1 MGQEHGY
8 KKNILNM
15 HKIISIIVV
24 TLFLISPSKAE
35 IVKKI
40 EISGNQRV
48 SDATIKIYGDIKLN
62 KDYNE
67 SDLNKILSNL
77 YSTNFFE
84 NITIKLS
91 NNILKIDIE
100 EFPTVSKLI
109 ILGEEKESILK
120 QIKKLMKLKENVSY
134 SKNKLTEDIDLI
146 KQLYASIGFNFAEV
160 KSKVKDSNDGNI
172 ELLLE
177 INKGSL
183 ARITKISFVGDKRVR
198 EKRLRDVIASEEH
211 KFYKFISKNTKFS
224 QNLIN
229 LDTRLLQNY
238 YKSIGYYD
246 VNVTSS
252 SAEVEK
258 SGDVNLVYSIDA
270 GNRYIFKKIT
280 TNVDPVFDKNIF
292 YPLRSEYK
300 KIIGSYYSPF
310 KIKELLESIDEL
322 IENNNLQFVEHNVEE
337 TIEKDGIN
345 IKFNIFEGK
354 RVLVERI
361 NVIGNNITNEAVIRG
376 ELEIDE
382 GDPYTKLGI
391 EKTISNLKSRN
402 IFKSVNYSIKDGTS
416 SDLKIVDIKIEEKPT
431 GEISAGAGIGT
442 SGSVLAFTLK
452 ENNYLGE
459 GNTVGFDFTL
469 SEDSIKGKLD
479 FTNPNYDFLG
489 NSLNYFV
496 SSTSNDKPDQG
507 YENTIS
513 SAGINTSFEQYRDI
527 YASLGLAFDHDDLQ
541 TTSGASAS
549 LKKQSGTFSSLTTN
563 YGFTYDKRNRRF
575 MPTDGFV
582 TSFNQTLPIYADKAF
597 IANTFSSSLYNKINE
612 NVVGAAKFYAST
624 INGINDDD
632 VRLSKRRTLST
643 SRLRGFESGKV
654 GPVDGKDH
662 IGGNYSAVI
671 NFEAAMPNLLP
682 ESTNTD
688 VGLFLDIGNVWGVD
702 YDKSIDDSNK
712 IRSSTG
718 VAASWLSPL
727 GPMTFILSTNLSKA
741 STDTTESFNFNL
753 GTTF

>member
-1 MGQEHGY
+1 MY
-8 KKNILNM
+8 KFF
-15 HKIISIIVV
+15 SIILL
-24 TLFLISPSKAE
+24 TFIITSISKAE
-35 IVKKI
+35 VVKKI
-40 EISGNQRV
+40 EITGNERV
-48 SDATIKIYGDIKLN
+48 SEATIKIYGNIKLN
-62 KDYNE
+62 QDYSE
-67 SDLNKILSNL
+67 SDLDKILNNL

-84 NITIKLS
+84 NISINLS
-91 NNILKIDIE
+91 NNILKIDLD
-100 EFPTVSKLI
+100 EFPIVSKLI
-109 ILGEEKESILK
+109 VLGEEKERILK

-134 SKNKLTEDIDLI
+134 SKNKLIKDIDLI
-146 KQLYASIGFNFAEV
+146 KQLYASIGYNFAKV
-160 KSKVKDSNDGNI
+160 DSKINEMNEGNV
-172 ELLLE
+172 ELLIE
-177 INKGSL
+177 IDKGNL
-183 ARITKISFVGDKRVR
+183 ARISKISFVGDKKIR
-198 EKRLRDVIASEEH
+198 EKRLRDVIASTEH

-229 LDTRLLQNY
+229 LDTRLLKNY

-246 VNVTSS
+246 VVVTSS

-258 SGDVNLVYSIDA
+258 SGDINLVYSIDA
-270 GNRYIFKKIT
+270 GNRYIFKKII

-292 YPLRSEYK
+292 YPLRKEYN
-300 KIIGSYYSPF
+300 KILGSYYSPF

-337 TIEKDGIN
+337 IIENDGIN

-354 RVLVERI
+354 RILVERI
-361 NVIGNNITNEAVIRG
+361 NVVGNNITNESVIRS

-391 EKTISNLKSRN
+391 EKTVSNLKSRN
-402 IFKSVNYSIKDGTS
+402 IFKSVEYKIKDGS
-416 SDLKIVDIKIEEKPT
+416 SEDLKIVDIKIEEKPT
-431 GEISAGAGIGT
+431 GELSAGAGIGT
-442 SGSVLAFTLK
+442 EGGVFAFTLK

-459 GNTVGFDFTL
+459 GNTVGFDFNL
-469 SEDSIKGKLD
+469 SKESLTGKLD

-489 NSLNYFV
+489 NSLNYYL

-507 YENTIS
+507 YENTING
-513 SAGINTSFEQYRDI
+513 AGINTSFEQFRDI
-527 YASLGLAFDHDDLQ
+527 YASLGLSLDHDDLR
-541 TTSGASAS
+541 TTSGASES

-563 YGFTYDKRNRRF
+563 YGFKYDKRNRRF
-575 MPTDGFV
+575 MPTDGFI

-597 IANTFSSSLYNKINE
+597 ISNTVSSSLYNKLNE
-612 NVVGAAKFYAST
+612 NIVGAAKFYASS
-624 INGINDDD
+624 INGINNDN
-632 VRLSKRRTLST
+632 VRLSKRRSLST

-654 GPVDGKDH
+654 GPVDGTDH

-671 NFEAAMPNLLP
+671 NLEASLPNLLP

-688 VGLFLDIGNVWGVD
+688 VGLFFDVGNVWGVD
-702 YDKSIDDSNK
+702 YDESIDDSNK

-727 GPMTFILSTNLSKA
+727 GPMTFILSTNISKA
-741 STDTTESFNFNL
+741 TTDKTESFNFNL

>member
-1 MGQEHGY
+1 MY
-8 KKNILNM
+8 KFFSILL
-15 HKIISIIVV
+15 
-24 TLFLISPSKAE
+24 TAFFLISNSKAE

-40 EISGNQRV
+40 EINGNERV
-48 SDATIKIYGDIKLN
+48 SDATIKIYGDIQVN
-62 KDYNE
+62 KDYSE
-67 SDLNKILSNL
+67 KDLNKILNNL

-84 NITIKLS
+84 NITINLS

-109 ILGEEKESILK
+109 ILGEEKERILK

-134 SKNKLTEDIDLI
+134 SRNKLSEDIDLI
-146 KQLYASIGFNFAEV
+146 KQLYSSIGYNFAKVE
-160 KSKVKDSNDGNI
+160 SKVNQTSKGNI

-177 INKGSL
+177 IDKGNL
-183 ARITKISFVGDKRVR
+183 ARISKISFVGDKKIR
-198 EKRLRDVIASEEH
+198 EKRLRDIIASEEH
-211 KFYKFISKNTKFS
+211 KFYKIISRNTKFN

-229 LDTRLLQNY
+229 LDTRLLKNY

-246 VNVTSS
+246 VEVTSS
-252 SAEVEK
+252 SAEVK
-258 SGDVNLVYSIDA
+258 DSGDINLVYSIDA
-270 GNRYIFKKIT
+270 GTRYIFRKIE
-280 TNVDPVFDKNIF
+280 TNVDPVFDKDIF
-292 YPLRSEYK
+292 FPLRAEYN

-310 KIKELLESIDEL
+310 KIKKLLESIDEL
-322 IENNNLQFVEHNVEE
+322 IANNNLQFVEHNVEE
-337 TIEKDGIN
+337 TIENDGIN

-354 RVLVERI
+354 RILVERI
-361 NVIGNNITNEAVIRG
+361 NVVGNNITNESVIRA
-376 ELEIDE
+376 ELEVDE

-391 EKTISNLKSRN
+391 EKSISNLKSRN
-402 IFKSVNYSIKDGTS
+402 IFKNVDYIVKDGS
-416 SDLKIVDIKIEEKPT
+416 SRDLKIVDIKVEEKPT

-442 SGSVLAFTLK
+442 NGSVISFILK

-469 SEDSIKGKLD
+469 SQDSIKGRLD

-489 NSLNYFV
+489 NSLNYYV

-507 YENTIS
+507 FENTIS
-513 SAGINTSFEQYRDI
+513 GAGINTSFEQFRDI
-527 YASLGLAFDHDDLQ
+527 YASLGLSLDHDDLS
-541 TTSGASAS
+541 TTGDASES
-549 LKKQSGTFSSLTTN
+549 LKKQSGTFTSLTTN
-563 YGFTYDKRNRRF
+563 YGFKYDKRNRRF
-575 MPTDGFV
+575 MPTDGFI

-612 NVVGAAKFYAST
+612 NVIGAAKFYAST
-624 INGINDDD
+624 INGINEDD
-632 VRLSKRRTLST
+632 VRLSKRRVLST

-654 GPVDGKDH
+654 GPVDGTDH
-662 IGGNYSAVI
+662 IGGNYAAVI
-671 NFEAAMPNLLP
+671 NFEASMPNLLP

-688 VGLFLDIGNVWGVD
+688 VGVFLDIGNVWGVD
-702 YDKSIDDSNK
+702 YDDSIDESNK

-727 GPMTFILSTNLSKA
+727 GPMTFILSTNISKA

>member
-1 MGQEHGY
+1 MY
-8 KKNILNM
+8 KFF
-15 HKIISIIVV
+15 SIIII
-24 TLFLISPSKAE
+24 TFFLTSFSKAE

-48 SDATIKIYGDIKLN
+48 SDATIKIYGDIKIN
-62 KDYNE
+62 QDYSE

-84 NITIKLS
+84 NISINLS
-91 NNILKIDIE
+91 NNILKINLE

-109 ILGEEKESILK
+109 VLGEEKDRILK
-120 QIKKLMKLKENVSY
+120 QIKKLMKLKENVSF

-146 KQLYASIGFNFAEV
+146 KQLYSSIGYNFAKVE
-160 KSKVKDSNDGNI
+160 SKIKETNDGNV
-172 ELLLE
+172 ELLIE
-177 INKGSL
+177 IDKGNL
-183 ARITKISFVGDKRVR
+183 ARISKISFVGDKKIR

-229 LDTRLLQNY
+229 LDTRLLKNY
-238 YKSIGYYD
+238 YKSTGYYD
-246 VNVTSS
+246 VKVTSS

-258 SGDVNLVYSIDA
+258 SGNINLVYSIDA

-292 YPLRSEYK
+292 YPLRVEYN

-322 IENNNLQFVEHNVEE
+322 IEDNNLQFVEHNVEE
-337 TIEKDGIN
+337 IIENDGIN

-354 RVLVERI
+354 RILVERI
-361 NVIGNNITNEAVIRG
+361 NVIGNNITNEDVIRS

-382 GDPYTKLGI
+382 GDPYTRLGI
-391 EKTISNLKSRN
+391 EKTVSNLKSRN
-402 IFKSVNYSIKDGTS
+402 IFKSVEYKIEDGTS
-416 SDLKIVDIKIEEKPT
+416 QDLKIVDIKVEEKPT
-431 GEISAGAGIGT
+431 GELSAGAGIGT
-442 SGSVLAFTLK
+442 EGGVFAFTLK

-459 GNTVGFDFTL
+459 GNTVSFDFNL
-469 SEDSIKGKLD
+469 SKESITGKLD

-513 SAGINTSFEQYRDI
+513 GAGINTSFEQFRDI
-527 YASLGLAFDHDDLQ
+527 YASLGLTLDHDDLK
-541 TTSGASAS
+541 TTSGASES
-549 LKKQSGTFSSLTTN
+549 LKKQSGTFSSLSTN

-575 MPTDGFV
+575 MPTDGFI
-582 TSFNQTLPIYADKAF
+582 TSFRQTLPIYADKAF
-597 IANTFSSSLYNKINE
+597 IANTVSSSLYNKLNE
-612 NVVGAAKFYAST
+612 NIVGAAKFHASA
-624 INGINDDD
+624 INGINNDD
-632 VRLSKRRTLST
+632 VRLSKRRNLST
-643 SRLRGFESGKV
+643 SKLRGFESGKV

-662 IGGNYSAVI
+662 IGGNYAAVI
-671 NFEAAMPNLLP
+671 NFEANLPNLLP

-688 VGLFLDIGNVWGVD
+688 VGLFFDIGNVWGVD
-702 YDKSIDDSNK
+702 YDDSIDDSNK

-727 GPMTFILSTNLSKA
+727 GPMTFILSTNISKA
-741 STDTTESFNFNL
+741 TTDKTESFNFNL

>member
-1 MGQEHGY
+1 MY
-8 KKNILNM
+8 KFF
-15 HKIISIIVV
+15 SIIII
-24 TLFLISPSKAE
+24 TFFLTSFSKAE

-48 SDATIKIYGDIKLN
+48 SDATIKIYGDIKIN
-62 KDYNE
+62 QDYSE

-84 NITIKLS
+84 NISINLS
-91 NNILKIDIE
+91 NNILKINLE

-109 ILGEEKESILK
+109 VLGEEKDRILK
-120 QIKKLMKLKENVSY
+120 QIKKLMKLKENVSF

-146 KQLYASIGFNFAEV
+146 KQLYSSIGYNFAKVE
-160 KSKVKDSNDGNI
+160 SKIKETNDGNV
-172 ELLLE
+172 ELLIE
-177 INKGSL
+177 IDKGNL
-183 ARITKISFVGDKRVR
+183 ARISKISFVGDKKIR

-229 LDTRLLQNY
+229 LDTRLLKNY
-238 YKSIGYYD
+238 YKSTGYYD
-246 VNVTSS
+246 VKVTSS

-258 SGDVNLVYSIDA
+258 SGNINLVYSIDA
-270 GNRYIFKKIT
+270 GNRYIFKKII

-292 YPLRSEYK
+292 YPLRKEYN
-300 KIIGSYYSPF
+300 KILGSYYSPF

-337 TIEKDGIN
+337 IIENDGIN

-354 RVLVERI
+354 RILVERI
-361 NVIGNNITNEAVIRG
+361 NVVGNNITNESVIRS

-391 EKTISNLKSRN
+391 EKTVSNLKSRN
-402 IFKSVNYSIKDGTS
+402 IFKSVEYKIKDGS
-416 SDLKIVDIKIEEKPT
+416 SEDLKIVDIKIEEKPT
-431 GEISAGAGIGT
+431 GELSAGAGIGT
-442 SGSVLAFTLK
+442 EGGVFAFTLK

-459 GNTVGFDFTL
+459 GNTVGFDFNL
-469 SEDSIKGKLD
+469 SKESLTGKLD

-489 NSLNYFV
+489 NSLNYYL

-507 YENTIS
+507 YENTING
-513 SAGINTSFEQYRDI
+513 AGINTSFEQFRDI
-527 YASLGLAFDHDDLQ
+527 YASLGLSLDHDDLR
-541 TTSGASAS
+541 TTSGASES

-563 YGFTYDKRNRRF
+563 YGFKYDKRNRRF
-575 MPTDGFV
+575 MPTDGFI

-597 IANTFSSSLYNKINE
+597 ISNTVSSSLYNKLNE
-612 NVVGAAKFYAST
+612 NIVGAAKFYASS
-624 INGINDDD
+624 INGINNDN
-632 VRLSKRRTLST
+632 VRLSKRRSLST

-654 GPVDGKDH
+654 GPVDGTDH

-671 NFEAAMPNLLP
+671 NLEASLPNLLP

-688 VGLFLDIGNVWGVD
+688 VGLFFDVGNVWGVD
-702 YDKSIDDSNK
+702 YDDSIDESNK

-718 VAASWLSPL
+718 VAASWISPL
-727 GPMTFILSTNLSKA
+727 GPMTFVLSTNVSKA

>member
-1 MGQEHGY
+1 MY
-8 KKNILNM
+8 KFFSILL
-15 HKIISIIVV
+15 
-24 TLFLISPSKAE
+24 TAFFLISNSKAE

-40 EISGNQRV
+40 EINGNERV
-48 SDATIKIYGDIKLN
+48 SDATIKIYGDIQIN
-62 KDYNE
+62 KDYSE
-67 SDLNKILSNL
+67 KDLNKILNNL

-84 NITIKLS
+84 NITINLS

-109 ILGEEKESILK
+109 ILGEEKERILK

-134 SKNKLTEDIDLI
+134 SRNKLSEDIDLI
-146 KQLYASIGFNFAEV
+146 KQLYSSIGYNFAKVE
-160 KSKVKDSNDGNI
+160 SKVNQTSKGNI

-177 INKGSL
+177 IDKGNL
-183 ARITKISFVGDKRVR
+183 ARISKISFVGDKKIR
-198 EKRLRDVIASEEH
+198 EKRLRDIIASEEH
-211 KFYKFISKNTKFS
+211 KFYKIISRNTKFN

-229 LDTRLLQNY
+229 LDTRLLKNY

-246 VNVTSS
+246 VEVTSS
-252 SAEVEK
+252 SAEVK
-258 SGDVNLVYSIDA
+258 DSGDINLVYSIDA
-270 GNRYIFKKIT
+270 GTRYIFRKIE
-280 TNVDPVFDKNIF
+280 TNVDPVFDKDIF
-292 YPLRSEYK
+292 FPLRAEYN

-310 KIKELLESIDEL
+310 KIKKLLESIDEL
-322 IENNNLQFVEHNVEE
+322 IANNNLQFVEHNVEE
-337 TIEKDGIN
+337 TIENDGIN

-354 RVLVERI
+354 RILVERI
-361 NVIGNNITNEAVIRG
+361 NVVGNNITNESVIRA
-376 ELEIDE
+376 ELEVDE

-391 EKTISNLKSRN
+391 EKSISNLKSRN
-402 IFKSVNYSIKDGTS
+402 IFKNVDYIVKDGS
-416 SDLKIVDIKIEEKPT
+416 SRDLKIVDIKVEEKPT

-442 SGSVLAFTLK
+442 NGSVISFILK

-469 SEDSIKGKLD
+469 SQDSIKGRLD

-489 NSLNYFV
+489 NSLNYYV

-507 YENTIS
+507 FENTIS
-513 SAGINTSFEQYRDI
+513 GAGINTSFEQFRDI
-527 YASLGLAFDHDDLQ
+527 YASLGLSLDHDDLS
-541 TTSGASAS
+541 TTGDASES
-549 LKKQSGTFSSLTTN
+549 LKKQSGTFTSLTTN
-563 YGFTYDKRNRRF
+563 YGFKYDKRNRRF
-575 MPTDGFV
+575 MPTDGFI

-612 NVVGAAKFYAST
+612 NVIGAAKFYAST
-624 INGINDDD
+624 INGINEDD
-632 VRLSKRRTLST
+632 VRLSKRRVLST

-654 GPVDGKDH
+654 GPVDGTDH
-662 IGGNYSAVI
+662 IGGNYAAVI
-671 NFEAAMPNLLP
+671 NFEASMPNLLP

-688 VGLFLDIGNVWGVD
+688 VGVFLDIGNVWGVD
-702 YDKSIDDSNK
+702 YDDSIDESNK

-727 GPMTFILSTNLSKA
+727 GPMTFILSTNISKA

>member
-1 MGQEHGY
+1 MY
-8 KKNILNM
+8 KFFSL
-15 HKIISIIVV
+15 II
-24 TLFLISPSKAE
+24 TTFFLISYSQAE

-40 EISGNQRV
+40 EINGNQRV
-48 SDATIKIYGDIKLN
+48 SDATIKIYGDIKIN
-62 KDYNE
+62 EDYSE
-67 SDLNKILSNL
+67 KDLNKILNNL

-84 NITIKLS
+84 NITINLS
-91 NNILKIDIE
+91 NNILKINIE

-109 ILGEEKESILK
+109 ILGEEKERILK
-120 QIKKLMKLKENVSY
+120 QIKKLMKLKENASY
-134 SKNKLTEDIDLI
+134 SKNKLTEDVDLI
-146 KQLYASIGFNFAEV
+146 KQLYSSIGYNFTEV
-160 KSKVKDSNDGNI
+160 ESKVKKTNEGNI
-172 ELLLE
+172 ELLIE
-177 INKGSL
+177 IDKGNL
-183 ARITKISFVGDKRVR
+183 ARISKISFVGDKRVR
-198 EKRLRDVIASEEH
+198 EKRLRDIIASEEH
-211 KFYKFISKNTKFS
+211 KFYKVISKNTKFS

-229 LDTRLLQNY
+229 LDTRLLTNY

-252 SAEVEK
+252 SAEVKE
-258 SGDVNLVYSIDA
+258 SGDINLVYSIDA
-270 GNRYIFKKIT
+270 GTRYIFKKIT

-292 YPLRSEYK
+292 FPLRKEYK

-322 IENNNLQFVEHNVEE
+322 IADNNLQFVEHNVEE
-337 TIEKDGIN
+337 IVEKDGIN

-361 NVIGNNITNEAVIRG
+361 NIIGNNITNESVIRG
-376 ELEIDE
+376 ELDIDE

-402 IFKSVNYSIKDGTS
+402 IFKTVDYKINDGSS
-416 SDLKIVDIKIEEKPT
+416 SDLKIIDIKIEEKPT
-431 GEISAGAGIGT
+431 GEISAGAGVGT
-442 SGSVLAFTLK
+442 NGSVFAFTLK

-459 GNTVGFDFTL
+459 GNTVAFDFTL
-469 SEDSIKGKLD
+469 SEDSIKGRLD

-489 NSLNYFV
+489 NSINYYV
-496 SSTSNDKPDQG
+496 SSTNSDKPDQG

-513 SAGINTSFEQYRDI
+513 GAGINTSFEQFRDI

-541 TTSGASAS
+541 TTGDASDS

-563 YGFTYDKRNRRF
+563 YGFTYDKRDRRF
-575 MPTDGFV
+575 MPTDGFI

-597 IANTFSSSLYNKINE
+597 IANTFSSSLYNKLSE
-612 NVVGAAKFYAST
+612 NVIGAAKFYASA
-624 INGINDDD
+624 INGINNDN
-632 VRLSKRRTLST
+632 VRISKRRSLST
-643 SRLRGFESGKV
+643 RRLRGFESGKV
-654 GPVDGKDH
+654 GPIDGSDH
-662 IGGNYSAVI
+662 VGGNYAAVI
-671 NFEAAMPNLLP
+671 NLEANMPNLLP

-702 YDKSIDDSNK
+702 YDDTLDDSNK

-727 GPMTFILSTNLSKA
+727 GPMTFIFSTNISKA
-741 STDTTESFNFNL
+741 SSDTTESFNFNL